1 MTNRVRNS
9 MVWALTALAVTGI
22 VAAPVQAQFGSLIP
36 RDVKNVTEDAVDVD
50 ACGNEKKSSAGNRIL
65 GGILGRTARSAASKS
80 GAGQF
85 VPLPDFN
92 DQISKEIACKL
103 DPEEQKQAAEAT
115 LAATRSVPLE
125 GEEEGEDTRPQI
137 GSSSAWKSETR
148 EGVSGTSTVTAR
160 ETPEDSELDC
170 IVVTDVIIVNGEE
183 TKANKRMCR
192 PPGTRRYSIV
202 A

>member
-115 LAATRSVPLE
+115 LAATRSIASEDEV
-125 GEEEGEDTRPQI
+125 EGEDTRPQI

-170 IVVTDVIIVNGEE
+170 IVVSDVIIVNGEE